1 MALSVVQKIT
11 FVAGLACSRG
21 YVELLAIFLNLAADS
36 LLVKVEV
43 VGAFGTDSIS
53 PCLASKIIIN
63 DPEEVGVLELGT
75 VLHFLEADLA
85 LDRRV
90 LGDGT

>member
-11 FVAGLACSRG
+11 FVAGLACSSSN
-21 YVELLAIFLNLAADS
+21 VELLTMFLNLAADS
-36 LLVKVEV
+36 LLVEVEV
-43 VGAFGTDSIS
+43 VGAFGTDSIL
-53 PCLASKIIIN
+53 PFLASKIIIN